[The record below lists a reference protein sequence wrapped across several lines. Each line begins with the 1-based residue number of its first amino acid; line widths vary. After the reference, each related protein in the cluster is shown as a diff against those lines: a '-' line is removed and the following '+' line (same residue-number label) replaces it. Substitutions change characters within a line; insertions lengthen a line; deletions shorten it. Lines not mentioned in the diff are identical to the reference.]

1 MIINQT
7 NIAGLYTAL
16 NTIFNGAFEGTP
28 TFYEKVAM
36 VVPSSTRT
44 NDYKFMLQFPMLKEW
59 LGDRQIRSLAAQGF
73 QITNQDFDATVEI
86 DRNDIEDDQ
95 LGIYNPVVAE
105 LGRAAKQ
112 HPDKQVFELMFRGF
126 STKGYDG
133 AYFFADSHA
142 VGVSQVSNF
151 GGGTGSAWYLF
162 DTTRAI
168 KPFIFQMRSKPQLIR
183 QDRPDDE
190 QVFMRKKYRY
200 GVDYRGAVGYGL
212 WQLAYA
218 SKEPLNTAN
227 YAAARAAMMSF
238 VNEEGAPLGIMP
250 QLLVVP
256 PNLEAEAREILQAET
271 IIGDPGAG
279 GSKTNIWKGSAELLV
294 SPWLS

>member
-1 MIINQT
+1 MIINQA
-7 NIAGLYTAL
+7 NISGLYTAL
-16 NTIFNGAFEGTP
+16 NTIFNGAFEEAP

-36 VVPSSTRT
+36 VIPSGTRT
-44 NDYKFMLQFPMLKEW
+44 NDYKFMLEFPMLREW
-59 LGDRQIRSLAAQGF
+59 IGDRQIRSLAAQGF
-73 QITNQDFDATVEI
+73 QITNLDYEATVEI

-112 HPDKQVFELMFRGF
+112 HPDKLVFELMAQGF
-126 STKGYDG
+126 TNLGYDG
-133 AYFFADSHA
+133 VAFFATNHP
-142 VGVSQVSNF
+142 VGARTVSNF
-151 GGGTGSAWYLF
+151 GGGTESAWYLF

-168 KPFIFQMRSKPQLIR
+168 KSFIFQMRSKPQLVR

-190 QVFMRKKYRY
+190 HVFLRKKYRY

-218 SKEPLNTAN
+218 SKQTLNLSN
-227 YAAARAAMMSF
+227 YAVARTAMMSF
-238 VNEEGAPLGIMP
+238 ANEEEAPLGIMP
-250 QLLVVP
+250 KLLVVP
-256 PNLEAEAREILQAET
+256 PSLEAQGREILQAEMVLADAT
-271 IIGDPGAG
+271 AG
-279 GSKTNIWKGSAELLV
+279 GSKTNIWKGTAELLV